1 MLHAQMGR
9 RDPGESSCAVVEQV
23 VCHTPAGVTGR
34 RQAADPARAEIRV
47 EAPVLNA
54 ENSLVRMTSGR
65 LDGASLAG
73 TRRSGEPN
81 WTRTRRMRHVRF
93 DDP

>member
-1 MLHAQMGR
+1 MGR

-23 VCHTPAGVTGR
+23 VCHTPAGVTGG

-47 EAPVLNA
+47 EVPVLNA
-54 ENSLVRMTSGR
+54 ENSLVRMISGR
-65 LDGASLAG
+65 LDAASLTG

-81 WTRTRRMRHVRF
+81 WTRTRRMRHVPLR
-93 DDP
+93 